1 MHHNLNL
8 PRQSLFSWFFYYCLK
23 YLANANARQRH
34 SLWDSFQKF
43 DWCKHDSRIFD
54 SCRHESETLL
64 KRFFLKF
71 DSCQHKYRIF
81 DSCQYDSQTL
91 LECLFLKFDSCR
103 HESQTLL
110 KYSLQKF
117 KSCQL
122 NSKICTSCRHESI
135 IFNWSKFWNF
145 GRFKFVFELNNQQL
159 ITIAWRY
166 LWNWVIN
173 LSC

>member
-54 SCRHESETLL
+54 SCQYDSETLL
-64 KRFFLKF
+64 ERF
-71 DSCQHKYRIF
+71 
-81 DSCQYDSQTL
+81 
-91 LECLFLKFDSCR
+91 FLKFDSCR

-122 NSKICTSCRHESI
+122 NSKMCTSCRHESI